1 MKTTAR
7 WEKALAIL
15 CHVLMLV
22 LSLAVFGSIIQN
34 ESSDLSIHTVYA
46 RAGNFHELDSFF
58 HSVANPMWHVIVVL
72 LSMTGVELF
81 TSAVIVTAIC
91 KLLVFALTH
100 YFFTRWLRGTVRQWV
115 ITLLAVVC
123 SLVTGLCWPWYNPTV
138 YLGAGSPNLWHSS
151 THMIA
156 MVWMPLCMVQI
167 ARVYD
172 QFILQEPELGP
183 KTGLAWQDGLW
194 LCFVLLCSLASKPSF
209 MQVCLPASCLFFLVK
224 WIQHPKNSRYFLQV
238 LGWVTPAIL
247 LMIFQYMYYF
257 GIIVPV
263 QSEMIL
269 EVSWSKVKLTAIM
282 VLLMQAFPMYALWL
296 TRKQPKDTL
305 YWLTLLMDVV
315 GIVEFLILGE
325 NGARAA
331 DGNFGWGL
339 MSAALWL
346 WMVTLPRFVKARRE
360 ETAITGGQRV
370 LYGIGWALLGWHL
383 ASGVY
388 YIWYLLSTGASL

>member
-1 MKTTAR
+1 M
-7 WEKALAIL
+7 
-15 CHVLMLV
+15 
-22 LSLAVFGSIIQN
+22 
-34 ESSDLSIHTVYA
+34 
-46 RAGNFHELDSFF
+46 
-58 HSVANPMWHVIVVL
+58 
-72 LSMTGVELF
+72 
-81 TSAVIVTAIC
+81 
-91 KLLVFALTH
+91 
-100 YFFTRWLRGTVRQWV
+100 
-115 ITLLAVVC
+115 
-123 SLVTGLCWPWYNPTV
+123 
-138 YLGAGSPNLWHSS
+138 
-151 THMIA
+151 
-156 MVWMPLCMVQI
+156 
-167 ARVYD
+167 
-172 QFILQEPELGP
+172 
-183 KTGLAWQDGLW
+183 
-194 LCFVLLCSLASKPSF
+194 
-209 MQVCLPASCLFFLVK
+209 FFLVK

-296 TRKQPKDTL
+296 TRKQPKNTL

-360 ETAITGGQRV
+360 ETAITGGQRA

-388 YIWYLLSTGASL
+388 YILYLLSTGASL

>member
-1 MKTTAR
+1 MKTTTR
-7 WEKALAIL
+7 WENILAVL

-58 HSVANPMWHVIVVL
+58 HSTANPMWHVLVVL
-72 LSMTGVELF
+72 LSMTGVPLF
-81 TSAVIVTAIC
+81 TSAVMITAIC
-91 KLLVFALTH
+91 KLIVFALTH
-100 YFFTRWLRGTVRQWV
+100 FFFTRWLRGHVRQWV
-115 ITLLAVVC
+115 ITLLAVIC

-138 YLGAGSPNLWHSS
+138 YLGAGSPNLWHSA

-156 MVWMPLCMVQI
+156 MVWMPLCVVQI

-172 QFILQEPELGP
+172 EFVRLEPEMGP
-183 KTGLAWQDGLW
+183 KTVLGWQDMLW
-194 LCFVLLCSLASKPSF
+194 LCFLLLCSLASKPSF

-224 WIQHPKNSRYFLQV
+224 WFQYPKNSRYFLQV
-238 LGWVTPAIL
+238 LGWVMPAII
-247 LMIFQYMYYF
+247 LMILQYMYYF

-263 QSEMIL
+263 QSEMVL
-269 EVSWSKVKLTAIM
+269 EFSLGKVKTTAIM
-282 VLLMQAFPMYALWL
+282 VLLMQAFPMYALWM
-296 TRKQPKDTL
+296 TRKQPKDTV

-325 NGARAA
+325 NGIRAA
-331 DGNFGWGL
+331 DGNFGWGM
-339 MSAALWL
+339 MSAVQML
-346 WMVTLPRFVKARRE
+346 WMVTLPRYVKMRSG
-360 ETAITGGQRV
+360 ETALTGGRRA

-383 ASGVY
+383 VSGIY
-388 YIWYLLSTGASL
+388 YIWYLLSTGAAL